1 MCHVRECVVFLFG
14 AGPNFP
20 ARGEGPDADQEDF
33 ALREWLRCSFEM
45 CMSDRDREV
54 VGEAARERIRPVE
67 EAGKML
73 EWDWGSER
81 LAVAE
86 SCLPSRVA
94 EARRLVAQELWVVGW
109 ECVGAR
115 AA

>member
-1 MCHVRECVVFLFG
+1 M
-14 AGPNFP
+14 
-20 ARGEGPDADQEDF
+20 
-33 ALREWLRCSFEM
+33 
-45 CMSDRDREV
+45 

-73 EWDWGSER
+73 ECEWDWGSER

>member
-1 MCHVRECVVFLFG
+1 MFLFG

-54 VGEAARERIRPVE
+54 VGEAARDRERIRPVD
-67 EAGKML
+67 GGGGRGRCMQ
-73 EWDWGSER
+73 EWDCIDRHLIRNS
-81 LAVAE
+81 LTCIAPDLE
-86 SCLPSRVA
+86 SCRPVLSIVRCERPASIS
-94 EARRLVAQELWVVGW
+94 QTQT
-109 ECVGAR
+109 
-115 AA
+115 

>member
-1 MCHVRECVVFLFG
+1 MDPPARVARG
-14 AGPNFP
+14 AGP
-20 ARGEGPDADQEDF
+20 GADQEDF

-54 VGEAARERIRPVE
+54 VREAARERIRPVE
-67 EAGKML
+67 EAGNML

-86 SCLPSRVA
+86 SCLPSREPCRGS
-94 EARRLVAQELWVVGW
+94 EAAG
-109 ECVGAR
+109 GKG
-115 AA
+115 

>member
-1 MCHVRECVVFLFG
+1 
-14 AGPNFP
+14 
-20 ARGEGPDADQEDF
+20 
-33 ALREWLRCSFEM
+33 M

-54 VGEAARERIRPVE
+54 VRDAAWERIRPVE

>member
-1 MCHVRECVVFLFG
+1 MFLFG

-54 VGEAARERIRPVE
+54 VGGGG
-67 EAGKML
+67 AGADPPGGGGGEDAGMGL
-73 EWDWGSER
+73 GE
-81 LAVAE
+81 
-86 SCLPSRVA
+86 
-94 EARRLVAQELWVVGW
+94 
-109 ECVGAR
+109 
-115 AA
+115 

>member
-1 MCHVRECVVFLFG
+1 MWWRRAVLPSLFL
-14 AGPNFP
+14 
-20 ARGEGPDADQEDF
+20 
-33 ALREWLRCSFEM
+33 
-45 CMSDRDREV
+45 SDRDREV
-54 VGEAARERIRPVE
+54 VREAVRERIRPVE